1 MLISWF
7 WSCNAFML
15 KTLAVGED
23 GWEIPKNDYLCN
35 FYLKLSLQMVQNK
48 VLKKKKASNSD
59 CYQQTNN

>member
-1 MLISWF
+1 
-7 WSCNAFML
+7 ML

-23 GWEIPKNDYLCN
+23 GWEIPKNDYLYN

>member
-1 MLISWF
+1 
-7 WSCNAFML
+7 ML